1 MKYILSAVAVLCGAL
16 LLIDPA
22 RISAAVGAAVSTC
35 LEVIVPSLFA
45 FTVLAVYLQSSGLYR
60 LALLP
65 LTKPLSKLMRLDEE
79 LCAVFILANIGGYP
93 VGARLLTTLVDE
105 SRLTKKKAGRLL
117 CCCYASGPSF
127 IVSVVGLHV
136 FGSAAVGMVLFAAG
150 FAASLLIGVFVCRF
164 GERIT
169 VVQRKTKYDLSAE
182 CFIRSV
188 MSAARV
194 MLTVCVMIVAF
205 SAVTELLS
213 LIGAQTA
220 AEHFFSAVGLKQNSG
235 AVFSAVL
242 EISRASALSPEG
254 MAVLPLCSALLSF
267 GGVCVILQVAA
278 MTSGKLPLKGFVLS
292 RIPAAAMSAL
302 FSLIGLMLPQP
313 DVSVSADA
321 MIKAQGFSVN
331 AGMSLCVLIM
341 CILLLSMDKRGR
353 LDKMVE

>member
-1 MKYILSAVAVLCGAL
+1 MKYILSAAAVLCGAL
-16 LLIDPA
+16 LLIEPA
-22 RISAAVGAAVSTC
+22 SIAAAVGAAVNTC

-105 SRLTKKKAGRLL
+105 GRLSEEHAGRLL

-127 IVSVVGLHV
+127 IVSVVGLQV

-150 FAASLLIGVFVCRF
+150 FAASLVIGVFVCRF

-169 VVQRKTKYDLSAE
+169 VVHRETRYDLSADS
-182 CFIRSV
+182 FIRSV

-213 LIGAQTA
+213 LIGVQN
-220 AEHFFSAVGLKQNSG
+220 AEAHFFTALGFNENSG
-235 AVFSAVL
+235 AVFPAVL

-254 MAVLPLCSALLSF
+254 IAILPLCSALLSF

-278 MTSGKLPLKGFVLS
+278 MTSGKLPLKRFLLS
-292 RIPAAAMSAL
+292 RIPAAALSAL
-302 FSLIGLMLPQP
+302 FSMAGLLLPQP
-313 DVSVSADA
+313 DVSVSAGT
-321 MIKAQGFSVN
+321 MVQAQGFSVN
-331 AGMSLCVLIM
+331 AGMSICVLIM
-341 CILLLSMDKRGR
+341 CIILLSMDKRGR
-353 LDKMVE
+353 LDKIGE